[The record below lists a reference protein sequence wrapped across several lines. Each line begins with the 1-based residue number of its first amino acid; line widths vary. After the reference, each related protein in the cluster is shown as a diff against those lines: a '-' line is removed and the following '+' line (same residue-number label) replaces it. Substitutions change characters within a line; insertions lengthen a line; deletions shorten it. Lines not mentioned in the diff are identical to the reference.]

1 MSYADEIAAD
11 LHANPITLHKLIG
24 KTCSEVDSLRAQLAD
39 CHKALVREREF
50 NHDLAIA
57 CKGNKLNASATGE
70 AIARE
75 DAAVLRQ
82 ENHQLRDQ
90 LAALRRELDEE
101 RRDGERRFPGFSLH
115 ENPVR
120 VQRLG
125 FAWLDEKKQHRT
137 VEFANY
143 DTHPMMVANQ
153 LRGLAEAIEEA
164 HMDKESPLGRAARP
178 SKP

>member
-1 MSYADEIAAD
+1 MSYIDELETSYGTNGVPKHMAFTQA
-11 LHANPITLHKLIG
+11 
-24 KTCSEVDSLRAQLAD
+24 CQQVDSLRA
-39 CHKALVREREF
+39 
-50 NHDLAIA
+50 
-57 CKGNKLNASATGE
+57 
-70 AIARE
+70 
-75 DAAVLRQ
+75 
-82 ENHQLRDQ
+82 Q
-90 LAALRRELDEE
+90 LAALRRELDEA

-164 HMDKESPLGRAARP
+164 HMDKESPLGRASRP